1 MLFALPGKRL
11 EAAAKLVRPGAFVAD
26 IGTDHAYLPIYLVG
40 KGIATRAIASD
51 INRGPLD
58 RAASN
63 IRAAGLEERITLL
76 LTDGVVGLCGLGITD
91 YIICGMGGELIDSIT
106 KAPFLRDPSVLLILQ
121 PMTKPELLRA
131 GLLSRG
137 FSIRDERLA
146 EEAGR
151 VYQIFSASFTGIQ
164 AAYSDAELLLG
175 KENMTRGDELYYK
188 LARREAEIIRRRLE
202 GKRKAGL
209 DVSSDEALLA
219 DIEATLK

>member
-76 LTDGVVGLCGLGITD
+76 LTDGVVGLCGLGITA

>member
-1 MLFALPGKRL
+1 
-11 EAAAKLVRPGAFVAD
+11 
-26 IGTDHAYLPIYLVG
+26 
-40 KGIATRAIASD
+40 
-51 INRGPLD
+51 
-58 RAASN
+58 
-63 IRAAGLEERITLL
+63 
-76 LTDGVVGLCGLGITD
+76 
-91 YIICGMGGELIDSIT
+91 MGGELIDSIT

-131 GLLSRG
+131 SLLSRG

-188 LARREAEIIRRRLE
+188 LACREAEIIRRRLE